1 MNLNYLKVFH
11 TVAKHQ
17 GFTKAAEELLIS
29 QPTISVQIKNLEQE
43 LGLELFQK
51 LGRKVYLTEAGR
63 TLFHYTSKIFNQ
75 LEEAENALKDLK
87 GLGKGRL
94 LVGAST
100 TPGIYVLPR
109 ILGQYRKLYP
119 GIEVVLEISNS
130 QEIEQKLL
138 QHELEIAFCGG
149 EVIAHPQIKAKTIT
163 YDELVIVTAIDH
175 PLARETT
182 VTLEQVLAEPFILR
196 EPGSSTRIALEQ
208 RLQLLG
214 KKIKVAMQ
222 FGSLEAIKQAVA
234 ANLGISLLSRFVID
248 QEVCAGSLQ
257 VIKIPEL
264 TIRREIKLLRHKDTK
279 ISAPVQAFLRL
290 VNENLVPK
298 CSP

>member
-1 MNLNYLKVFH
+1 MNLNYLKIFH

-51 LGRKVYLTEAGR
+51 LGRKVYLTEAGQ
-63 TLFHYTSKIFNQ
+63 TLYQYTTKIFNQ
-75 LEEAENALKDLK
+75 LEEAENALRDLK

-100 TPGIYVLPR
+100 TPGIYVLPE

-119 GIEVVLEISNS
+119 GIEVVLDISNS
-130 QEIEQKLL
+130 HEIEQKLL
-138 QHELEIAFCGG
+138 HHELEIAFCGG
-149 EVIAHPQIKAKTIT
+149 EGIVHPQIEAKTIT
-163 YDELVIVTAIDH
+163 HDELVIVVAEDH
-175 PLARETT
+175 PLARKSA
-182 VTLEQVLAEPFILR
+182 VTLDQILTEPFILR

-208 RLQLLG
+208 RLQQLG

-222 FGSLEAIKQAVA
+222 FSSLEAIKQAVA
-234 ANLGISLLSRFVID
+234 ANLGIALLSRFVID
-248 QEVCAGSLQ
+248 QEVCAGRLH
-257 VIKIPEL
+257 ILKIPEL
-264 TIRREIKLLRHKDTK
+264 TIRREIKLLRHKDNK
-279 ISAPVQAFLRL
+279 PSAQVQAFLRL
-290 VNENLVPK
+290 LQERLTPK
-298 CSP
+298 CST